1 MKFIL
6 DWNNLILIAMAV
18 VSGIALLLPVLQR
31 RGARVSQIQATQM
44 MNQGKTLVL
53 DVRSAEE
60 FASGHLPKA
69 KNIPLPELA
78 QRIAELEKSR
88 NNVVI
93 TVCKSGVR
101 SASAVSVLTKAGF
114 AQVFSLEGGTDSWR
128 EQGLPIIK

>member
-1 MKFIL
+1 VKFIL

-60 FASGHLPKA
+60 FATGHLPKA
-69 KNIPLPELA
+69 KNIPLQELA

-101 SASAVSVLTKAGF
+101 SASAASVLTKAGF

>member
-60 FASGHLPKA
+60 FATGHLPKA
-69 KNIPLPELA
+69 KNIPLQELA

>member
-101 SASAVSVLTKAGF
+101 SASAASVLTKAGF

>member
-60 FASGHLPKA
+60 FATGHLPKA
-69 KNIPLPELA
+69 KNIPLQELA

-101 SASAVSVLTKAGF
+101 SASAASVLTKAGF

>member
-60 FASGHLPKA
+60 FATGHLPKA

-88 NNVVI
+88 NHVVI

-101 SASAVSVLTKAGF
+101 SASAASVLSKAGF

>member
-1 MKFIL
+1 VKFIL

>member
-60 FASGHLPKA
+60 FATGHLPKA

>member
-60 FASGHLPKA
+60 FATGHLPKA

-101 SASAVSVLTKAGF
+101 SASAASVLTKAGF

>member
-18 VSGIALLLPVLQR
+18 VSGIALLLPALQR

-93 TVCKSGVR
+93 TVCKSEIGRAHV
-101 SASAVSVLTKAGF
+101 
-114 AQVFSLEGGTDSWR
+114 
-128 EQGLPIIK
+128 

>member
-18 VSGIALLLPVLQR
+18 VSGIALLLPALQR

-101 SASAVSVLTKAGF
+101 SASAASVLTKAGF